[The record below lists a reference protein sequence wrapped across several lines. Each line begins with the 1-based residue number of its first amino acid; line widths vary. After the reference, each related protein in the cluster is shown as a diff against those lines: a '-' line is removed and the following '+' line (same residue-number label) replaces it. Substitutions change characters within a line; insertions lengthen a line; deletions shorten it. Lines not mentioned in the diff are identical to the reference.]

1 MCYLCN
7 VYVIKAAEYTHAALR
22 KRYALGMYTADNSF
36 VDDMCLIVK
45 LWF

>member
-7 VYVIKAAEYTHAALR
+7 VYVIKAVEYTHAALR
-22 KRYALGMYTADNSF
+22 KRYALRADNSF

-45 LWF
+45 L